1 VRSLPNL
8 RDRGL
13 RFDLIS
19 PISFLF
25 VAFFGDFL
33 PHFFPYM
40 TNQATPRQI
49 AMSIVSCP
57 VCAKEIPI
65 HSINKH
71 LDSGCTEA
79 IPPAT
84 AVVAATNPSS
94 TAPPPEANHQKKLAS
109 IFSTPSKRQAPSA
122 PPVSPTPAAKQT
134 APPTAGPQ
142 KRQFTHDSKPT
153 PSSTDESTIP
163 PTKRQKTTA
172 VLRDA
177 MPLAEKMRPQSLDE
191 VCGQDLVGKGGVLR
205 GLIEEGRVPSMILW
219 GTAGCGKTTIARVI
233 ANVSASRFVEISA
246 TASGVQE
253 CKKIFAEA
261 KSELLFTGRK
271 TILFCDE
278 IHRFTKSQQD
288 VFLAP
293 VEKGEITL

>member
-1 VRSLPNL
+1 MRSLPNL
-8 RDRGL
+8 RDGDLCRG
-13 RFDLIS
+13 FDLILYTTFS
-19 PISFLF
+19 SR
-25 VAFFGDFL
+25 VFFCRTSS
-33 PHFFPYM
+33 HM

-49 AMSIVSCP
+49 AMSLVSCP

-79 IPPAT
+79 TPP
-84 AVVAATNPSS
+84 TNVLTSNSNSS
-94 TAPPPEANHQKKLAS
+94 SSFAPQEAHSQKKLAS
-109 IFSTPSKRQAPSA
+109 IFSTPSSKRQTPTASPVLPS
-122 PPVSPTPAAKQT
+122 PAAKKP
-134 APPTAGPQ
+134 APPAGPQ
-142 KRQFTHDSKPT
+142 KRQFNHDSKTT
-153 PSSTDESTIP
+153 PNPTDETTAP
-163 PTKRQKTTA
+163 PPIKRQKATTT
-172 VLRDA
+172 LRNA
-177 MPLAEKMRPQSLDE
+177 MPLAERMRPQTLDE
-191 VCGQDLVGKGGVLR
+191 VYGQDLVGKGGVLR

-261 KSELLFTGRK
+261 KSELLLTGRK